1 MKPINQARRSFLAV
15 SILLLLMIA
24 LAGCVSPDRENRRY
38 QHALIEK
45 PAPDFTLRDLRG
57 NQVSLSDFTG
67 QPVVLNFW
75 ATWCSPCR
83 VEIPHLE
90 ALYTKYKDQGLVV
103 LGMNTETDYMKVKR
117 FAESRISYTVVLDG
131 GTQAQGYDVSGI
143 PCTYY
148 IDREGIVQ
156 HRSVGFSPGDEVQ
169 IEEKI
174 KQLLAASSH

>member
-1 MKPINQARRSFLAV
+1 MKPINPPGKSFLAL
-15 SILLLLMIA
+15 SIPLSLIIA
-24 LAGCVSPDRENRRY
+24 FTGCVSPDRENRRY

-45 PAPDFTLRDLRG
+45 PAPDFALRDLRG
-57 NQVSLSDFTG
+57 NQVSLSDFRG

-117 FAESRISYTVVLDG
+117 FAEPRISYTVILDG

-148 IDREGIVQ
+148 IDREGIIR
-156 HRSVGFSPGDEVQ
+156 HRSVGFGPGDEVQ

-174 KQLLAASSH
+174 KQLLADSDH

>member
-1 MKPINQARRSFLAV
+1 MNPINPPGRSFLAT
-15 SILLLLMIA
+15 SILLSLIITFT
-24 LAGCVSPDRENRRY
+24 GCVSPDRENRRY

-45 PAPDFTLRDLRG
+45 SAPDFTLRDLRG
-57 NQVSLSDFTG
+57 NQVRLSDFRG
-67 QPVVLNFW
+67 QPIVLNFW

-117 FAESRISYTVVLDG
+117 FAEPRISYTVLLDG

-148 IDREGIVQ
+148 IDREGIIR
-156 HRSVGFSPGDEVQ
+156 HRSIGFGPGDEVM

-174 KQLLAASSH
+174 KALLADPNH

>member
-1 MKPINQARRSFLAV
+1 MKPINQTRRSFLAV
-15 SILLLLMIA
+15 PILLSLMIA
-24 LAGCVSPDRENRRY
+24 LTDCVSPDRDNRRY
-38 QHALIEK
+38 EHALIEK
-45 PAPDFTLRDLRG
+45 PAPDFTLRDLKG
-57 NQVSLSDFTG
+57 NQVSLSDFRG

-103 LGMNTETDYMKVKR
+103 IGMNTETDYMKVKR
-117 FAESRISYTVVLDG
+117 FAEPQISYTVLLDG

-148 IDREGIVQ
+148 IDKEGIIQ
-156 HRSVGFSPGDEVQ
+156 YRSVGFGPGDEVL

-174 KQLLAASSH
+174 KNLLADSNH

>member
-1 MKPINQARRSFLAV
+1 MNGINQPPRYFRAV
-15 SILLLLMIA
+15 LLLLLLLIA
-24 LAGCVSPDRENRRY
+24 LGGCTSEDPANRQPDS
-38 QHALIEK
+38 ALIGK
-45 PAPDFTLRDLRG
+45 PAPNFTLRDLKG
-57 NQVSLSDFTG
+57 NQVSLSDFKG

-90 ALYTKYKDQGLVV
+90 ALHTKYNDQGLVI

-117 FAESRISYTVVLDG
+117 FAVPRISYTVLLDG
-131 GTQAQGYDVSGI
+131 GTQARGYDVSGI

-148 IDREGIVQ
+148 IDRQGVIR
-156 HRSVGFSPGDEVQ
+156 HRSVGFAPGGETL

-174 KQLLAASSH
+174 KELLADSDY

>member
-1 MKPINQARRSFLAV
+1 MKPISQPSRPFLAL
-15 SILLLLMIA
+15 SILLSLIITFT
-24 LAGCVSPDRENRRY
+24 GCVSPDRENRRY
-38 QHALIEK
+38 QPALVEK

-57 NQVSLSDFTG
+57 NQVSLSDFRG
-67 QPVVLNFW
+67 QPIVLNFW

-117 FAESRISYTVVLDG
+117 FAEPQISYTVLLDG
-131 GTQAQGYDVSGI
+131 GTQAQRYDVSGI

-148 IDREGIVQ
+148 IDREGIIR
-156 HRSVGFSPGDEVQ
+156 HRSVGFGPGDEAL
-169 IEEKI
+169 IEEQI
-174 KQLLAASSH
+174 KALLADSDH

>member
-1 MKPINQARRSFLAV
+1 MKRIKQLPQSSLAIPILV
-15 SILLLLMIA
+15 SLIFS
-24 LAGCVSPDRENRRY
+24 LAGCTPQDSVTRGGKS
-38 QHALIEK
+38 ALIEK
-45 PAPDFTLRDLRG
+45 HAPDFTLRDLKG
-57 NQVSLSDFTG
+57 NQVSLSDFRG

-103 LGMNTETDYMKVKR
+103 IGMNVETDYMKVKR
-117 FAESRISYTVVLDG
+117 FAESRISYTVLLDG
-131 GTQAQGYDVSGI
+131 STQSQGYDISGI

-148 IDREGIVQ
+148 IDKEGIVR
-156 HRSVGFSPGDEVQ
+156 HRSVGFAPGGEAL

-174 KQLLAASSH
+174 KELLADSDN

>member
-1 MKPINQARRSFLAV
+1 MKPINQTRSSFLAV
-15 SILLLLMIA
+15 SILLA
-24 LAGCVSPDRENRRY
+24 LVISLTGCVSPDRDNRRY
-38 QHALIEK
+38 EHALIEK
-45 PAPDFTLRDLRG
+45 PAPNFTLRDLRG
-57 NQVSLSDFTG
+57 NQVSLSDFRG

-103 LGMNTETDYMKVKR
+103 IGMNTETDYMKVKR
-117 FAESRISYTVVLDG
+117 FAEPQISYTVLLDG

-148 IDREGIVQ
+148 IDKEGIIQ
-156 HRSVGFSPGDEVQ
+156 YRSVGFGPGDEVL

-174 KQLLAASSH
+174 KNLLADSNH

>member
-1 MKPINQARRSFLAV
+1 MKPINQTDRYVLAV
-15 SILLLLMIA
+15 STLLSLMIA
-24 LAGCVSPDRENRRY
+24 VTGCVSPDRENRRY
-38 QHALIEK
+38 EHALIEK
-45 PAPDFTLRDLRG
+45 PAPNFTLRDLRG
-57 NQVSLSDFTG
+57 NQVSLSDFRG

-90 ALYTKYKDQGLVV
+90 TLYTKYKNQGLVV
-103 LGMNTETDYMKVKR
+103 IGMNTETDYMKVKR
-117 FAESRISYTVVLDG
+117 FAEPQISYTVLLDG

-148 IDREGIVQ
+148 IDRAGIIQ
-156 HRSVGFSPGDEVQ
+156 HRSVGFGPGDEVL

-174 KQLLAASSH
+174 KKLLADTDH

>member
-1 MKPINQARRSFLAV
+1 MKPISQTQSYLPAV
-15 SILLLLMIA
+15 AILLSLTIVLT
-24 LAGCVSPDRENRRY
+24 GCVSPDPENRRHE
-38 QHALIEK
+38 HALIEK
-45 PAPDFTLRDLRG
+45 PAPEFTLRDLKG
-57 NQVSLSDFTG
+57 NQVSLSDFKG

-83 VEIPHLE
+83 VEIPHMA

-103 LGMNTETDYMKVKR
+103 LGLNTETDYMKVKH
-117 FAESRISYTVVLDG
+117 FAEPRISYTVLLDG

-148 IDREGIVQ
+148 IDREGVVQ
-156 HRSVGFSPGDEVQ
+156 HRSVGFGPGDEVL

-174 KQLLAASSH
+174 KKLLADSDH

>member
-1 MKPINQARRSFLAV
+1 MKPINQTDRYVLAV
-15 SILLLLMIA
+15 STLLSLMIA
-24 LAGCVSPDRENRRY
+24 VTGCVSPDRENRRY
-38 QHALIEK
+38 EHALIEK
-45 PAPDFTLRDLRG
+45 PAPNFTLRDLRG
-57 NQVSLSDFTG
+57 NQVSLSDFRG

-103 LGMNTETDYMKVKR
+103 IGMNTETDYMKVKH
-117 FAESRISYTVVLDG
+117 FAEPQISYTVLLDG

-148 IDREGIVQ
+148 IDRAGIIQ
-156 HRSVGFSPGDEVQ
+156 HRSVGFGPGDEVL

-174 KQLLAASSH
+174 KKLLADTDH

>member
-1 MKPINQARRSFLAV
+1 MKPINQTRRSFLAV
-15 SILLLLMIA
+15 PILLSLMIVT
-24 LAGCVSPDRENRRY
+24 GCVSSDRDNRRY

-45 PAPDFTLRDLRG
+45 PAPDFTLRDLKG
-57 NQVSLSDFTG
+57 NQVSLSDFRG

-103 LGMNTETDYMKVKR
+103 IGMNTETDYMKVKY
-117 FAESRISYTVVLDG
+117 FAEPQISYTVLLDG

-148 IDREGIVQ
+148 IDRKGIIR
-156 HRSVGFSPGDEVQ
+156 HRSVGFAPGGEAL

-174 KQLLAASSH
+174 KELLTDSDD